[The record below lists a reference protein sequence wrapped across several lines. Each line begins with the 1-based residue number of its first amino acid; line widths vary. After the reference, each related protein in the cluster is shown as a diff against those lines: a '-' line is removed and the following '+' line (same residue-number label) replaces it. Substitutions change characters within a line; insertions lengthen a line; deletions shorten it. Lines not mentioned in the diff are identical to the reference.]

1 VGLMNEIKDLIEQW
15 KNDGITNP
23 DALEKAYQAI
33 LLLIQEVENLK
44 NK

>member
-1 VGLMNEIKDLIEQW
+1 MNEIKDLIEQW
-15 KNDGITNP
+15 KSDGITNP

-33 LLLIQEVENLK
+33 LLLIQEVENIK